1 MISGL
6 MAAVAALLCT
16 ALLAAVVRAAVL
28 RAGARGRGARATRP
42 PHLGGIAVAVGTLGA
57 VGAGPVLGLAAL
69 GDGVGPL
76 IGAAGAVALLGLA
89 ADLWPL
95 GARVRIGVQT
105 AAATVVVALAS
116 GLSPGPGALAVLW
129 IVLVTN
135 AFSLLDASDGAMGTV
150 AAVTALGLAV
160 CAIADRL
167 PGLALLLSVLAASLT
182 GFLVHNW
189 HPARIVLGHGGSLFT
204 GFLLASATVLVHTE
218 AGPARAGASLF
229 ALTAVVLADAVLV
242 LVSRRR
248 AGRPLSEGGADHIAH
263 RLRRSGLTVQGTAVV
278 LGIATA
284 AGTVTALLI
293 HDGSLA
299 PPAVLPLVLGTAVAV
314 VALLRVPVYGDEAL
328 RTEQAP
334 EAAAREGAPA

>member
-6 MAAVAALLCT
+6 TAAVAALLCT

-28 RAGARGRGARATRP
+28 RVGARGRGSRGART
-42 PHLGGIAVAVGTLGA
+42 PHLGGIAVAVGTLAA

-89 ADLWPL
+89 GDLRPL

-150 AAVTALGLAV
+150 AGVTALGLAV
-160 CAIADRL
+160 CAIADAL

-189 HPARIVLGHGGSLFT
+189 HPARIVLGHCGSLFT

-218 AGPARAGASLF
+218 ADPARAGASLF
-229 ALTAVVLADAVLV
+229 ALTAVVLADAVVV

-248 AGRPLSEGGADHIAH
+248 AGRALAEGAADHIAH
-263 RLRRSGLTVQGTAVV
+263 RLRRGGLTVQGTAVV
-278 LGIATA
+278 LGLAA
-284 AGTVTALLI
+284 LAGTVTALLV
-293 HDGSLA
+293 HDGRLA
-299 PPAVLPLVLGTAVAV
+299 PPAVLPLALGAVVAV
-314 VALLRVPVYGDEAL
+314 VLLLRVPVYGDEAP
-328 RTEQAP
+328 RTEPAP
-334 EAAAREGAPA
+334 GAAHEGAPA